1 MRDCAFRLTNH
12 PGDFARVAQA
22 LARRGV
28 NIKALAGLAMGG
40 DAVVRVLPDDIAAAR
55 SALESA
61 GIRFSEGEVHV
72 VLLENK
78 AGVLADVANR
88 LGDAGI
94 NLEALYLT
102 GISDDLV
109 EVAFVGDD
117 PKKVKKILEDF

>member
-1 MRDCAFRLTNH
+1 MRDCAIRLTNH

-28 NIKALAGLAMGG
+28 NVKALAGLAMAG
-40 DAVVRVLPDDIAAAR
+40 DSIVRVLPDDIAAAR
-55 SALESA
+55 SALEA
-61 GIRFSEGEVHV
+61 AAIRFSEGEVHV

-78 AGVLADVANR
+78 AGVLADVTNR
-88 LGDAGI
+88 LGEAGI
-94 NLEALYLT
+94 NLEAIYLT

-117 PKKVKKILEDF
+117 PKKTKKILEDF